1 MNALPYMSLIIN
13 KQNIG
18 YLSSYILLNT
28 MLNLHGFL
36 VASGSTVERSAGLI
50 WLHKLSICCIQGGG
64 CSSSGIN
71 YLGMSP
77 IGTKI

>member
-18 YLSSYILLNT
+18 YLSSYIVLNT

-36 VASGSTVERSAGLI
+36 VASGSSFAGWEQTVLLI
-50 WLHKLSICCIQGGG
+50 
-64 CSSSGIN
+64 
-71 YLGMSP
+71 GMLA
-77 IGTKI
+77 